1 MPVNY
6 VSGLCCINLC
16 TPDTST
22 DIDYLLDNCGGI
34 GSPST
39 SSEYFVVEFGTEKP
53 DIRLKVGQHIKT
65 DDIIGYMRGIPVR
78 SQINGVITEI
88 TDRYF
93 IGIYENN
100 IENAMEDLGIGND
113 LSEDALQKI
122 FYKDE

>member
-1 MPVNY
+1 
-6 VSGLCCINLC
+6 
-16 TPDTST
+16 
-22 DIDYLLDNCGGI
+22 
-34 GSPST
+34 
-39 SSEYFVVEFGTEKP
+39 
-53 DIRLKVGQHIKT
+53 
-65 DDIIGYMRGIPVR
+65 VR